1 MSCRIPLWTIAFV
14 SLFIG
19 TCSQE
24 LRWEKALLHEDN
36 SCTAAAWTAL
46 LQSGA
51 GARSTRKL
59 LGSSASARNSTAH
72 AAATEDFFLQKPM
85 LSSSFDSSAGAGK
98 AAPEQHGM
106 LIRVRSHLWS
116 LANNRNPQGG
126 QQAVLAALIAAGL
139 LVLALAA
146 FLVVQAATSSELF
159 SDPKRRSLLAPK
171 PLMSSAG
178 LRRSLQPTPAATS
191 QLLRGAPV
199 PGSAPDSRLP
209 TTLKTVS
216 HSASARG
223 EFTGVPILCPE
234 LIMPTMPTGLAVP
247 VVPLHLQDSNFLFD
261 VLGLSGPPLLTAAA
275 STTNS
280 GKRCVEIR
288 LHDVGT
294 LLAIVTQDLRILTGD
309 GALAGSLLA
318 TPAMYLPGEDARVQY
333 VLRDTSGHKVV
344 SIHAGKSLQE
354 MEMVSLRPDGSKD
367 HELSHVTR
375 RPAGNL
381 PAEHYEIVV
390 SPDTDAVLQLSCFL
404 AISLFAM
411 PLSMQSPSTA
421 TLLPMPAS
429 RFA

>member
-1 MSCRIPLWTIAFV
+1 MSWRIRVWTIASV
-14 SLFIG
+14 SLFFG

-24 LRWEKALLHEDN
+24 LRWERALLHEDN

-51 GARSTRKL
+51 GARSARKL
-59 LGSSASARNSTAH
+59 PGSSASARNSSAH
-72 AAATEDFFLQKPM
+72 AAATEDFSLHKP
-85 LSSSFDSSAGAGK
+85 LVSSSSNGSAGAGM
-98 AAPEQHGM
+98 AAPEQQGM
-106 LIRVRSHLWS
+106 LVRMRSHLWS
-116 LANNRNPQGG
+116 LANSDSPGGG

-139 LVLALAA
+139 LVCALAA
-146 FLVVQAATSSELF
+146 SLVVQAATVTELF
-159 SDPKRRSLLAPK
+159 SDPNRRRLPAPK

-178 LRRSLQPTPAATS
+178 SRRSLQPMPAAAS

-199 PGSAPDSRLP
+199 PGSAPYSRLP
-209 TTLKTVS
+209 TTMKTVS
-216 HSASARG
+216 NSASARG
-223 EFTGVPILCPE
+223 DFAGVPILCPE

-294 LLAIVTQDLRILTGD
+294 LLAVVTQDLRIFMGD

-318 TPAMYLPGEDARVQY
+318 TPATYLPGGDTRVQY
-333 VLRDTSGHKVV
+333 VLRDTSGHKVL
-344 SIHAGKSLQE
+344 SIHTGKSLQE
-354 MEMVSLRPDGSKD
+354 MEMTSLRPDGSKD
-367 HELSHVTR
+367 RELSHVTR

-390 SPDTDAVLQLSCFL
+390 TPDTDAVLQLSCFL

-411 PLSMQSPSTA
+411 PLCMQSPSTA
-421 TLLPMPAS
+421 TLLPVPAS

>member
-1 MSCRIPLWTIAFV
+1 MSWRISLWTIASV
-14 SLFIG
+14 SLLLG

-24 LRWEKALLHEDN
+24 LRWERALLHEDN
-36 SCTAAAWTAL
+36 TCTAAAWTAL

-51 GARSTRKL
+51 GARSARKL
-59 LGSSASARNSTAH
+59 PGSLASARNSSAH
-72 AAATEDFFLQKPM
+72 AAATEDFVLHKPL
-85 LSSSFDSSAGAGK
+85 LSPSGMT
-98 AAPEQHGM
+98 APEQQGM
-106 LIRVRSHLWS
+106 LVRMRSHIWS
-116 LANNRNPQGG
+116 LADSDIPQGG

-159 SDPKRRSLLAPK
+159 SDPKRRPLLAPK

-178 LRRSLQPTPAATS
+178 GGGGFRRSPAATS

-216 HSASARG
+216 HSASARS

-294 LLAIVTQDLRILTGD
+294 LLAIVTQDLRIFTGD
-309 GALAGSLLA
+309 GSLAGSLLA
-318 TPAMYLPGEDARVQY
+318 TPAMHLPGEDARVQY
-333 VLRDTSGHKVV
+333 VLRDTSGHKVL
-344 SIHAGKSLQE
+344 SINPAKSLQE
-354 MEMVSLRPDGSKD
+354 VEIMSLRPDGSKD
-367 HELSHVTR
+367 RELSRVTR

-390 SPDTDAVLQLSCFL
+390 SPDTDAILQLSCFL

-421 TLLPMPAS
+421 TLLPVPSS